1 MFFAGLLAFVVGSA
15 VMLFLSVV
23 ILFGIVGS
31 MTSSEPV
38 TVGEHA
44 ILKLDFSE
52 DLIESPSSDP
62 FAGID
67 FATMTARHQVTLY
80 NALRAIETAKND
92 PRIQG
97 IYLRP
102 NGGGVA
108 TYAILEELREALQDF
123 RQGGK
128 FIIAYNETYGQG
140 GYYLASVADKIYLEP
155 HGGMQWTGVSS
166 TLMFYKG
173 LFDKLDIQAEIF
185 RPTACRYKSAVEPY
199 FLSKMSNANRE
210 QMQLLVDSY
219 WNVMAEAVAESR
231 GIELSTLNRLADG
244 LEVSLAQEALDHG
257 MVDGLLF
264 EDQMDDVFREY
275 GAVAKN
281 DGQFEFVTLGQYVS
295 QLNADL
301 KNISSSQIAIVYA
314 DGAIVDGEG
323 YGADI
328 YGNTLAAKLA
338 KVRRNDDV
346 KAVVLRVNSPGGS
359 ALASEVIWH
368 EIEQIRQERPV
379 IVSMGNVAASGGYYI
394 SCPADAIMA
403 SPVTLTGSIGV
414 FGLIFNGEQTL
425 RNKLGITVDVAKTN
439 PSADLGMTVFGA
451 VGVRPLSSAERQFMQ
466 NGVERVYETFVG
478 HVAEGRN
485 MSVAA
490 VDSIGGGRVWSGI
503 DAVRIG
509 LVDGFGGLREAIAL
523 AADRAGVAG
532 DFRIV
537 TPADELDPL
546 SQVLRMMSAESRAE
560 LFKGEFGEIYSQYEM
575 LQNILGA
582 GGVQAIMPYDV
593 RMR

>member
-166 TLMFYKG
+166 TLMFTRV
-173 LFDKLDIQAEIF
+173 FSTSSIF
-185 RPTACRYKSAVEPY
+185 RPKFS
-199 FLSKMSNANRE
+199 
-210 QMQLLVDSY
+210 
-219 WNVMAEAVAESR
+219 
-231 GIELSTLNRLADG
+231 
-244 LEVSLAQEALDHG
+244 
-257 MVDGLLF
+257 
-264 EDQMDDVFREY
+264 
-275 GAVAKN
+275 
-281 DGQFEFVTLGQYVS
+281 
-295 QLNADL
+295 
-301 KNISSSQIAIVYA
+301 
-314 DGAIVDGEG
+314 
-323 YGADI
+323 
-328 YGNTLAAKLA
+328 
-338 KVRRNDDV
+338 VRRP
-346 KAVVLRVNSPGGS
+346 AGTRVPWSLISFRRCRMPT
-359 ALASEVIWH
+359 AS
-368 EIEQIRQERPV
+368 RC
-379 IVSMGNVAASGGYYI
+379 
-394 SCPADAIMA
+394 SCWWIP
-403 SPVTLTGSIGV
+403 IG
-414 FGLIFNGEQTL
+414 
-425 RNKLGITVDVAKTN
+425 
-439 PSADLGMTVFGA
+439 M
-451 VGVRPLSSAERQFMQ
+451 
-466 NGVERVYETFVG
+466 
-478 HVAEGRN
+478 
-485 MSVAA
+485 
-490 VDSIGGGRVWSGI
+490 
-503 DAVRIG
+503 
-509 LVDGFGGLREAIAL
+509 
-523 AADRAGVAG
+523 
-532 DFRIV
+532 
-537 TPADELDPL
+537 
-546 SQVLRMMSAESRAE
+546 
-560 LFKGEFGEIYSQYEM
+560 
-575 LQNILGA
+575 
-582 GGVQAIMPYDV
+582 
-593 RMR
+593 

>member
-15 VMLFLSVV
+15 VMLFLSVM

-31 MTSSEPV
+31 MTSSEAV

-52 DLIESPSSDP
+52 DLIDSPSSDP

-67 FATMTARHQVTLY
+67 FATMTAKRQVTLY
-80 NALRAIETAKND
+80 NALRAIETAKID

-102 NGGGVA
+102 NGGGMA

-123 RQGGK
+123 RQSGK
-128 FIIAYNETYGQG
+128 FVIAYNETYGQG
-140 GYYLASVADKIYLEP
+140 GYYLASVADEIYLEP
-155 HGGMQWTGVSS
+155 HGGMQWMGVSS

-264 EDQMDDVFREY
+264 EDQMDDVFREH
-275 GAVAKN
+275 GAVAKS

-314 DGAIVDGEG
+314 DGAIVDGKG
-323 YGADI
+323 YGDDI

-338 KVRRNDDV
+338 EVRRNDDV

-359 ALASEVIWH
+359 ALASDVIWR
-368 EIEQIRQERPV
+368 EMELLREKKPV
-379 IVSMGNVAASGGYYI
+379 IVSMGSYAASGGYYI
-394 SCPADAIMA
+394 SCGADAIVA
-403 SPVTLTGSIGV
+403 DKTTLTGSIGV
-414 FGLIFNGEQTL
+414 FGMFLRLEDAACQFAGRQRAGFGCDLARDGAASGEEAGDRIDGQL
-425 RNKLGITVDVAKTN
+425 CGQRRLLYFVRCRCHRGGQDDPYGVDRRVRNVPAPGGCPEEQAGHYVRCRENQHVGRYGRDASPDGDRTGGDHALG
-439 PSADLGMTVFGA
+439 GR
-451 VGVRPLSSAERQFMQ
+451 GVRNFHLLR
-466 NGVERVYETFVG
+466 
-478 HVAEGRN
+478 GR
-485 MSVAA
+485 
-490 VDSIGGGRVWSGI
+490 R
-503 DAVRIG
+503 
-509 LVDGFGGLREAIAL
+509 
-523 AADRAGVAG
+523 
-532 DFRIV
+532 
-537 TPADELDPL
+537 P
-546 SQVLRMMSAESRAE
+546 
-560 LFKGEFGEIYSQYEM
+560 
-575 LQNILGA
+575 
-582 GGVQAIMPYDV
+582 
-593 RMR
+593 

>member
-1 MFFAGLLAFVVGSA
+1 
-15 VMLFLSVV
+15 MLFLSVV

-264 EDQMDDVFREY
+264 EDQMDDVFREH
-275 GAVAKN
+275 GAVAKS

-323 YGADI
+323 YGDDI

-338 KVRRNDDV
+338 EVRRNDDV

-359 ALASEVIWH
+359 ALASDVIWR
-368 EIEQIRQERPV
+368 EVELLREKKPV
-379 IVSMGNVAASGGYYI
+379 IVSMGSYAASGGYYI
-394 SCPADAIMA
+394 SCGADAIVA
-403 SPVTLTGSIGV
+403 DKTTLTGSIGV
-414 FGLIFNGEQTL
+414 FGMFL
-425 RNKLGITVDVAKTN
+425 RLEDALKNKLGITFDAVRTN
-439 PSADLGMTVFGA
+439 TSADM
-451 VGVRPLSSAERQFMQ
+451 GVMRPLTATERAAIMRS
-466 NGVERVYETFVG
+466 VDEVYETFTSY
-478 HVAEGRN
+478 VAEGRN
-485 MSVAA
+485 LPLERCSTLPA
-490 VDSIGGGRVWSGI
+490 
-503 DAVRIG
+503 
-509 LVDGFGGLREAIAL
+509 DGFG
-523 AADRAGVAG
+523 AARM
-532 DFRIV
+532 
-537 TPADELDPL
+537 PSL
-546 SQVLRMMSAESRAE
+546 SGWWIPTAV
-560 LFKGEFGEIYSQYEM
+560 
-575 LQNILGA
+575 
-582 GGVQAIMPYDV
+582 
-593 RMR
+593 

>member
-231 GIELSTLNRLADG
+231 GIELSGGAFCPRACAAGTGGARSWDG
-244 LEVSLAQEALDHG
+244 GRIAVRGS
-257 MVDGLLF
+257 DGRC
-264 EDQMDDVFREY
+264 VP
-275 GAVAKN
+275 G
-281 DGQFEFVTLGQYVS
+281 
-295 QLNADL
+295 
-301 KNISSSQIAIVYA
+301 
-314 DGAIVDGEG
+314 
-323 YGADI
+323 
-328 YGNTLAAKLA
+328 
-338 KVRRNDDV
+338 VRR
-346 KAVVLRVNSPGGS
+346 R
-359 ALASEVIWH
+359 
-368 EIEQIRQERPV
+368 RQERRTV
-379 IVSMGNVAASGGYYI
+379 RVRDVGTVRVATECG
-394 SCPADAIMA
+394 P
-403 SPVTLTGSIGV
+403 
-414 FGLIFNGEQTL
+414 
-425 RNKLGITVDVAKTN
+425 
-439 PSADLGMTVFGA
+439 
-451 VGVRPLSSAERQFMQ
+451 
-466 NGVERVYETFVG
+466 
-478 HVAEGRN
+478 
-485 MSVAA
+485 
-490 VDSIGGGRVWSGI
+490 
-503 DAVRIG
+503 
-509 LVDGFGGLREAIAL
+509 
-523 AADRAGVAG
+523 
-532 DFRIV
+532 
-537 TPADELDPL
+537 
-546 SQVLRMMSAESRAE
+546 
-560 LFKGEFGEIYSQYEM
+560 
-575 LQNILGA
+575 
-582 GGVQAIMPYDV
+582 
-593 RMR
+593 

>member
-231 GIELSTLNRLADG
+231 GIEL
-244 LEVSLAQEALDHG
+244 
-257 MVDGLLF
+257 
-264 EDQMDDVFREY
+264 
-275 GAVAKN
+275 
-281 DGQFEFVTLGQYVS
+281 
-295 QLNADL
+295 
-301 KNISSSQIAIVYA
+301 
-314 DGAIVDGEG
+314 
-323 YGADI
+323 
-328 YGNTLAAKLA
+328 
-338 KVRRNDDV
+338 
-346 KAVVLRVNSPGGS
+346 
-359 ALASEVIWH
+359 
-368 EIEQIRQERPV
+368 
-379 IVSMGNVAASGGYYI
+379 
-394 SCPADAIMA
+394 
-403 SPVTLTGSIGV
+403 
-414 FGLIFNGEQTL
+414 
-425 RNKLGITVDVAKTN
+425 
-439 PSADLGMTVFGA
+439 
-451 VGVRPLSSAERQFMQ
+451 
-466 NGVERVYETFVG
+466 
-478 HVAEGRN
+478 
-485 MSVAA
+485 
-490 VDSIGGGRVWSGI
+490 
-503 DAVRIG
+503 
-509 LVDGFGGLREAIAL
+509 
-523 AADRAGVAG
+523 
-532 DFRIV
+532 
-537 TPADELDPL
+537 
-546 SQVLRMMSAESRAE
+546 
-560 LFKGEFGEIYSQYEM
+560 
-575 LQNILGA
+575 
-582 GGVQAIMPYDV
+582 
-593 RMR
+593 

>member
-264 EDQMDDVFREY
+264 EDQMDDVFREH
-275 GAVAKN
+275 GAVAKS

-301 KNISSSQIAIVYA
+301 KNISSVSYTHL
-314 DGAIVDGEG
+314 
-323 YGADI
+323 
-328 YGNTLAAKLA
+328 TL
-338 KVRRNDDV
+338 
-346 KAVVLRVNSPGGS
+346 P
-359 ALASEVIWH
+359 
-368 EIEQIRQERPV
+368 
-379 IVSMGNVAASGGYYI
+379 
-394 SCPADAIMA
+394 
-403 SPVTLTGSIGV
+403 T
-414 FGLIFNGEQTL
+414 
-425 RNKLGITVDVAKTN
+425 
-439 PSADLGMTVFGA
+439 
-451 VGVRPLSSAERQFMQ
+451 
-466 NGVERVYETFVG
+466 
-478 HVAEGRN
+478 
-485 MSVAA
+485 
-490 VDSIGGGRVWSGI
+490 
-503 DAVRIG
+503 
-509 LVDGFGGLREAIAL
+509 
-523 AADRAGVAG
+523 
-532 DFRIV
+532 
-537 TPADELDPL
+537 TPY
-546 SQVLRMMSAESRAE
+546 V
-560 LFKGEFGEIYSQYEM
+560 
-575 LQNILGA
+575 
-582 GGVQAIMPYDV
+582 
-593 RMR
+593 

>member
-173 LFDKLDIQAEIF
+173 LFDKA
-185 RPTACRYKSAVEPY
+185 RYSGRNFP
-199 FLSKMSNANRE
+199 S
-210 QMQLLVDSY
+210 
-219 WNVMAEAVAESR
+219 
-231 GIELSTLNRLADG
+231 DG
-244 LEVSLAQEALDHG
+244 LQVQECRGALFP
-257 MVDGLLF
+257 F
-264 EDQMDDVFREY
+264 EDVECQPR
-275 GAVAKN
+275 
-281 DGQFEFVTLGQYVS
+281 
-295 QLNADL
+295 AD
-301 KNISSSQIAIVYA
+301 
-314 DGAIVDGEG
+314 
-323 YGADI
+323 
-328 YGNTLAAKLA
+328 
-338 KVRRNDDV
+338 
-346 KAVVLRVNSPGGS
+346 AVVGGF
-359 ALASEVIWH
+359 LLE
-368 EIEQIRQERPV
+368 
-379 IVSMGNVAASGGYYI
+379 
-394 SCPADAIMA
+394 CD
-403 SPVTLTGSIGV
+403 
-414 FGLIFNGEQTL
+414 
-425 RNKLGITVDVAKTN
+425 
-439 PSADLGMTVFGA
+439 
-451 VGVRPLSSAERQFMQ
+451 
-466 NGVERVYETFVG
+466 
-478 HVAEGRN
+478 
-485 MSVAA
+485 
-490 VDSIGGGRVWSGI
+490 GGGRRRV
-503 DAVRIG
+503 ARY
-509 LVDGFGGLREAIAL
+509 
-523 AADRAGVAG
+523 RAFDLEPTG
-532 DFRIV
+532 
-537 TPADELDPL
+537 
-546 SQVLRMMSAESRAE
+546 
-560 LFKGEFGEIYSQYEM
+560 
-575 LQNILGA
+575 
-582 GGVQAIMPYDV
+582 
-593 RMR
+593 

>member
-323 YGADI
+323 YGDDI

-338 KVRRNDDV
+338 EVRRNDDV

-359 ALASEVIWH
+359 ALASDVIW
-368 EIEQIRQERPV
+368 R
-379 IVSMGNVAASGGYYI
+379 S
-394 SCPADAIMA
+394 
-403 SPVTLTGSIGV
+403 
-414 FGLIFNGEQTL
+414 
-425 RNKLGITVDVAKTN
+425 VD
-439 PSADLGMTVFGA
+439 
-451 VGVRPLSSAERQFMQ
+451 E
-466 NGVERVYETFVG
+466 VYETFTSY
-478 HVAEGRN
+478 VAEGRN
-485 MSVAA
+485 LPLEKVLDIA
-490 VDSIGGGRVWSGI
+490 GGRVWSGT
-503 DAVRIG
+503 DALALG
-509 LVDGFGGLREAIAL
+509 LVDTNGGLKTAIAI
-523 AADRAGVAG
+523 AADKAELG
-532 DFRIV
+532 DKFRIV
-537 TPADELDPL
+537 EMTEAPTGFGAFFSGFMAKVKADIVAGELGPW
-546 SQVLRMMSAESRAE
+546 A
-560 LFKGEFGEIYSQYEM
+560 GEWRKIREAVGQQGVVMYCPYAVQPEM
-575 LQNILGA
+575 
-582 GGVQAIMPYDV
+582 
-593 RMR
+593 

>member
-231 GIELSTLNRLADG
+231 GVEMPSFGGYIGWAVRYLIPTLIVLAVIYI
-244 LEVSLAQEALDHG
+244 LLNSALTD
-257 MVDGLLF
+257 
-264 EDQMDDVFREY
+264 
-275 GAVAKN
+275 AV
-281 DGQFEFVTLGQYVS
+281 E
-295 QLNADL
+295 QLPERCR
-301 KNISSSQIAIVYA
+301 IIF
-314 DGAIVDGEG
+314 
-323 YGADI
+323 
-328 YGNTLAAKLA
+328 KLA
-338 KVRRNDDV
+338 KEDGMSHREIAAALDI
-346 KAVVLRVNSPGGS
+346 SPS
-359 ALASEVIWH
+359 
-368 EIEQIRQERPV
+368 
-379 IVSMGNVAASGGYYI
+379 
-394 SCPADAIMA
+394 
-403 SPVTLTGSIGV
+403 
-414 FGLIFNGEQTL
+414 
-425 RNKLGITVDVAKTN
+425 TV
-439 PSADLGMTVFGA
+439 
-451 VGVRPLSSAERQFMQ
+451 
-466 NGVERVYETFVG
+466 
-478 HVAEGRN
+478 EGQ
-485 MSVAA
+485 
-490 VDSIGGGRVWSGI
+490 
-503 DAVRIG
+503 
-509 LVDGFGGLREAIAL
+509 LAIAMRRL
-523 AADRAGVAG
+523 KAAAAP
-532 DFRIV
+532 FLKKI
-537 TPADELDPL
+537 
-546 SQVLRMMSAESRAE
+546 
-560 LFKGEFGEIYSQYEM
+560 
-575 LQNILGA
+575 
-582 GGVQAIMPYDV
+582 
-593 RMR
+593 